1 MRIVVLDA
9 HTANPG
15 DLSWSALESL
25 GECTIH
31 DRTPLADTVARAR
44 DAEAVI
50 TNKAVLNREIISALP
65 NLRYIGVIATGYNVV
80 DIDAASERGVV
91 VTNVPGYSTASVAQA
106 VFAMILELAN
116 HAAQHAAGVREGRWV
131 SCPDFCFWD
140 HPIIE
145 LSGRTLG
152 LVGFGDI
159 GSAVARIGAAFGMKV
174 LAARR
179 SWAVPPPAGVAA
191 ASVDEVFRESDVI
204 SLHCP
209 LNGETREIVNEATL
223 AMMKKT
229 AFLVNTARG
238 PLVNEAALAAALNY
252 GQIAGAA
259 LDVLSVE
266 PPSPSNPLLS
276 ARNCLV
282 TPHIAWASR
291 ESRARLIAKA
301 AENLRAFVEGSPVN
315 AVNRTAP

>member
-15 DLSWSALESL
+15 DLSWAGFESL
-25 GECTIH
+25 GECAIH

-65 NLRYIGVIATGYNVV
+65 KLRYIGVIATGYNVV
-80 DIDAASERGVV
+80 DLDAASERGVV

-106 VFAMILELAN
+106 VFAMILELTN
-116 HAAQHAAGVREGRWV
+116 HAAHHAGAVREGRWV

-140 HPIIE
+140 HPIVE
-145 LSGRTLG
+145 LSGRALG
-152 LVGFGDI
+152 LIGFGDI
-159 GSAVARIGAAFGMKV
+159 GSAVARIGSAFGMRV
-174 LAARR
+174 LASRR
-179 SWAVPPPAGVAA
+179 AWAVPPPPGVEA
-191 ASVDEVFRESDVI
+191 ASVEEVFRESDVI

-209 LNGETREIVNEATL
+209 LNGETREIVNEKTL
-223 AMMKKT
+223 AMMKKS

-238 PLVNEAALAAALNY
+238 LLVNEAALASALNY

-266 PPSPSNPLLS
+266 PPAPSNPLLS
-276 ARNCLV
+276 ARNCLI

-291 ESRARLIAKA
+291 ESRARLIARA
-301 AENLRAFVEGSPVN
+301 VENLRAFIEGSPVN
-315 AVNRTAP
+315 VVNRTAP